1 MPWPIIAKRSAHLLP
16 AERTQRMIDSL
27 PTNHGAA
34 ARLTMADQVD
44 NGILM
49 GHKDLLGDS
58 AAASR
63 S

>member
-1 MPWPIIAKRSAHLLP
+1 MPWPIVAERSTHLLP
-16 AERTQRMIDSL
+16 AERTQWMINAL
-27 PTNHGAA
+27 PTNHATA
-34 ARLTMADQVD
+34 TRLTMADQID
-44 NGILM
+44 SGILM